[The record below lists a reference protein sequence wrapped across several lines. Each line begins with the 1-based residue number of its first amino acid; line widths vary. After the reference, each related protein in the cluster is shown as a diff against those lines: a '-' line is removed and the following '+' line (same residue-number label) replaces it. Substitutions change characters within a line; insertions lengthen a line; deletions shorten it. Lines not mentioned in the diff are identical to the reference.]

1 MELDALRVL
10 VKVAELQSFTHAA
23 EHLGMSKSRASVRVQ
38 ELETALGTRLLQRTT
53 RTVRLTPDGERLLG
67 PARQLLADADE
78 LGNLF
83 LGARGLRGLV
93 RVDLPA
99 TIARDLIIP
108 SLPDL
113 LARHPL
119 LELQVSTTDRRVDV
133 VREGFDCVLRVGG
146 LDDSGL
152 VARRLGALPMVNC
165 ASPAYLRRHGVP
177 ATLDDLDRHVVIDYA
192 QRFGASAP
200 GFEHRAPDGAYVDR
214 PMRAVLSVNS
224 ADAYRV
230 ACLAG
235 LGIIQVPRHSVR
247 EHLDDGSLVEVLP

>member
-133 VREGFDCVLRVGG
+133 VREGFELFGQDLELKLEGRN
-146 LDDSGL
+146 L
-152 VARRLGALPMVNC
+152 
-165 ASPAYLRRHGVP
+165 LRRGYREFQERDGNRVFYNRYDIG
-177 ATLDDLDRHVVIDYA
+177 TNFSISV
-192 QRFGASAP
+192 SAK
-200 GFEHRAPDGAYVDR
+200 F
-214 PMRAVLSVNS
+214 
-224 ADAYRV
+224 
-230 ACLAG
+230 
-235 LGIIQVPRHSVR
+235 
-247 EHLDDGSLVEVLP
+247 